1 MRKIEETLD
10 DFYSIYYKVEKV
22 NVDNTMR
29 CMTANEMKIIDSI
42 GNEKTTV
49 KILADRMDVKVCT
62 ISLALDKLEKKQFI
76 AKVKDEVDKRIV
88 YIKLTKKG
96 QLALKY
102 HGNPN
107 TTLFKQITE
116 NADKKDLQV
125 FSDVLRK
132 ITSNLYNI
140 KKSIEPVDIFNFR
153 VDDRLVIIDI
163 KINDDNKLKY
173 LVADGLN
180 IGKKVKILEKDK
192 DSILLKIDNKKRKIN
207 RDDDVLILC
216 KKGREHDIFRYS
228 RNKIF
233 IKRTK

>member
-22 NVDNTMR
+22 NVDNTIR

-42 GNEKTTV
+42 GNKKTTV

-76 AKVKDEVDKRIV
+76 TKVKDEVDKRIV

-102 HGNPN
+102 HGNFN

-116 NADKKDLQV
+116 NVDKKDLQV

-216 KKGREHDIFRYS
+216 KKGR
-228 RNKIF
+228 
-233 IKRTK
+233 

>member
-22 NVDNTMR
+22 NVDNTIR

-42 GNEKTTV
+42 GNKKTTV
-49 KILADRMDVKVCT
+49 KVLADRMDVKVCT

-102 HGNPN
+102 HGNFN

-116 NADKKDLQV
+116 NVDKKDLQV

-163 KINDDNKLKY
+163 KLNDDNKLKY

-216 KKGREHDIFRYS
+216 KKGR
-228 RNKIF
+228 
-233 IKRTK
+233 

>member
-22 NVDNTMR
+22 NVDNTIR

-42 GNEKTTV
+42 GNKKTTV

-102 HGNPN
+102 HGNFN

-116 NADKKDLQV
+116 NVDKKDLQV

-140 KKSIEPVDIFNFR
+140 KKSIDPVDIFNFR

-216 KKGREHDIFRYS
+216 KKGR
-228 RNKIF
+228 
-233 IKRTK
+233 

>member
-22 NVDNTMR
+22 NVDNTIR

-42 GNEKTTV
+42 GNKKTTV

-102 HGNPN
+102 HGNFN

-116 NADKKDLQV
+116 NIDKKDLQV

-153 VDDRLVIIDI
+153 VDDRLVIVDI

-216 KKGREHDIFRYS
+216 KKGR
-228 RNKIF
+228 
-233 IKRTK
+233 

>member
-22 NVDNTMR
+22 NVDNTIR

-42 GNEKTTV
+42 GNKKTTV

-102 HGNPN
+102 HGNFN

-116 NADKKDLQV
+116 NIDKKDLQV

-192 DSILLKIDNKKRKIN
+192 DSILLQIDNKKRKIN

-216 KKGREHDIFRYS
+216 KKGR
-228 RNKIF
+228 
-233 IKRTK
+233 

>member
-22 NVDNTMR
+22 NVDNTIR

-42 GNEKTTV
+42 GNKKTTV

-102 HGNPN
+102 HGNFN

-116 NADKKDLQV
+116 NVDKKDLQV

-192 DSILLKIDNKKRKIN
+192 DSILLKIDNKKRK
-207 RDDDVLILC
+207 R
-216 KKGREHDIFRYS
+216 
-228 RNKIF
+228 
-233 IKRTK
+233 

>member
-22 NVDNTMR
+22 NVDNTIR

-42 GNEKTTV
+42 GNKKTTV

-102 HGNPN
+102 HGNFN

-116 NADKKDLQV
+116 NIDKKDLQV

-163 KINDDNKLKY
+163 KLNDDNKLKY

-216 KKGREHDIFRYS
+216 KKGR
-228 RNKIF
+228 
-233 IKRTK
+233 

>member
-22 NVDNTMR
+22 NVDNTIR

-42 GNEKTTV
+42 GNKKTTV
-49 KILADRMDVKVCT
+49 KILADRMDVKACT

-102 HGNPN
+102 HGNFN

-116 NADKKDLQV
+116 NVDKKDLQV

-163 KINDDNKLKY
+163 KLNDDNKLKY
-173 LVADGLN
+173 LVANGLN

-216 KKGREHDIFRYS
+216 KKGR
-228 RNKIF
+228 
-233 IKRTK
+233 

>member
-10 DFYSIYYKVEKV
+10 DFYNIYYKVEKV
-22 NVDNTMR
+22 NVDNTIR

-42 GNEKTTV
+42 GNKKTTV

-102 HGNPN
+102 HGNFN

-116 NADKKDLQV
+116 NVDKKDLQV

-153 VDDRLVIIDI
+153 VDDRLVIIDL
-163 KINDDNKLKY
+163 KITDDNKLKY

-216 KKGREHDIFRYS
+216 KKGR
-228 RNKIF
+228 
-233 IKRTK
+233 

>member
-10 DFYSIYYKVEKV
+10 DFYNIYYKVEKV
-22 NVDNTMR
+22 NVDNTIR

-42 GNEKTTV
+42 GNKKTTV

-102 HGNPN
+102 HGNFN

-116 NADKKDLQV
+116 NVDKKDLQV

-180 IGKKVKILEKDK
+180 IGKKIKILEKDK

-216 KKGREHDIFRYS
+216 KKGR
-228 RNKIF
+228 
-233 IKRTK
+233 

>member
-22 NVDNTMR
+22 NVDNTIR

-42 GNEKTTV
+42 GNKKTTV

-102 HGNPN
+102 HGNFN

-116 NADKKDLQV
+116 NVDKKDLQV

-140 KKSIEPVDIFNFR
+140 KKNIEPVDIFNFR

-180 IGKKVKILEKDK
+180 IGKKVKILEKYK

-216 KKGREHDIFRYS
+216 KKGR
-228 RNKIF
+228 
-233 IKRTK
+233 

>member
-22 NVDNTMR
+22 NVDNTIR

-42 GNEKTTV
+42 GNKKTTV

-102 HGNPN
+102 HGNFN

-116 NADKKDLQV
+116 NVDKKDLQV

-163 KINDDNKLKY
+163 KLNDDNKLKY

-192 DSILLKIDNKKRKIN
+192 DLS
-207 RDDDVLILC
+207 LI
-216 KKGREHDIFRYS
+216 HI
-228 RNKIF
+228 
-233 IKRTK
+233 

>member
-22 NVDNTMR
+22 NVDNTIR

-42 GNEKTTV
+42 GNKKTTV

-88 YIKLTKKG
+88 YIKLTEKG

-102 HGNPN
+102 HGNFN

-116 NADKKDLQV
+116 NVDKKDLQV

-216 KKGREHDIFRYS
+216 KKGR
-228 RNKIF
+228 
-233 IKRTK
+233 

>member
-22 NVDNTMR
+22 NVDNTIR

-42 GNEKTTV
+42 GNKKTTV
-49 KILADRMDVKVCT
+49 KVLADRMDVKACT

-102 HGNPN
+102 HGNFN

-116 NADKKDLQV
+116 NIDKKDLQV

-216 KKGREHDIFRYS
+216 KKGR
-228 RNKIF
+228 
-233 IKRTK
+233 

>member
-22 NVDNTMR
+22 NVDNTIR

-42 GNEKTTV
+42 GNKKTTV

-102 HGNPN
+102 HGNFN

-116 NADKKDLQV
+116 NVDKKDLQV

-207 RDDDVLILC
+207 RDDDILILC
-216 KKGREHDIFRYS
+216 KKGR
-228 RNKIF
+228 
-233 IKRTK
+233 

>member
-22 NVDNTMR
+22 NVDNTIR

-42 GNEKTTV
+42 GNKKTTV

-102 HGNPN
+102 HGNFN

-116 NADKKDLQV
+116 NVDKKDLQV

-180 IGKKVKILEKDK
+180 IGKKVKILEKYK

-216 KKGREHDIFRYS
+216 KKGR
-228 RNKIF
+228 
-233 IKRTK
+233 

>member
-22 NVDNTMR
+22 NVDNTIR

-42 GNEKTTV
+42 GNKKTTV

-102 HGNPN
+102 HGNFN

-116 NADKKDLQV
+116 NVDKKDLQV

-163 KINDDNKLKY
+163 KISDDNKLKY

-216 KKGREHDIFRYS
+216 KKGR
-228 RNKIF
+228 
-233 IKRTK
+233 

>member
-10 DFYSIYYKVEKV
+10 DFYNIYYKVEKV
-22 NVDNTMR
+22 NVDNTIR

-42 GNEKTTV
+42 GNKKTTV

-102 HGNPN
+102 HGNFN

-116 NADKKDLQV
+116 NVDKKDLQV

-207 RDDDVLILC
+207 RDDDILILC
-216 KKGREHDIFRYS
+216 KKGR
-228 RNKIF
+228 
-233 IKRTK
+233 

>member
-22 NVDNTMR
+22 NVDNTIR

-42 GNEKTTV
+42 GNKKTTV

-102 HGNPN
+102 HGNFN

-116 NADKKDLQV
+116 NVDKKDLQV

-180 IGKKVKILEKDK
+180 IGKKIKILEKDK

-216 KKGREHDIFRYS
+216 KKGR
-228 RNKIF
+228 
-233 IKRTK
+233 

>member
-22 NVDNTMR
+22 NVDNTIR

-42 GNEKTTV
+42 GNKKTTV
-49 KILADRMDVKVCT
+49 KILADRMDVKACT

-102 HGNPN
+102 HGNFN

-116 NADKKDLQV
+116 NIDKKDLQV

-163 KINDDNKLKY
+163 KLNDDNKLKY

-216 KKGREHDIFRYS
+216 KKGR
-228 RNKIF
+228 
-233 IKRTK
+233 

>member
-22 NVDNTMR
+22 NVDNTIR

-42 GNEKTTV
+42 GNKKTTV
-49 KILADRMDVKVCT
+49 KVLADRMDVKVCT

-102 HGNPN
+102 HGNFN

-116 NADKKDLQV
+116 NIDKKDLQV

-216 KKGREHDIFRYS
+216 KKGR
-228 RNKIF
+228 
-233 IKRTK
+233 

>member
-22 NVDNTMR
+22 NVDNTIR

-42 GNEKTTV
+42 GNKKTTV

-102 HGNPN
+102 HGNFN

-116 NADKKDLQV
+116 NVDKKDLQV

-140 KKSIEPVDIFNFR
+140 KKSIEPVDI
-153 VDDRLVIIDI
+153 L
-163 KINDDNKLKY
+163 
-173 LVADGLN
+173 
-180 IGKKVKILEKDK
+180 ILE
-192 DSILLKIDNKKRKIN
+192 
-207 RDDDVLILC
+207 
-216 KKGREHDIFRYS
+216 
-228 RNKIF
+228 
-233 IKRTK
+233 

>member
-22 NVDNTMR
+22 NVDNTIR

-42 GNEKTTV
+42 GNKKTTV

-102 HGNPN
+102 HGNFN

-116 NADKKDLQV
+116 NIDKKDLQV

-216 KKGREHDIFRYS
+216 KKGR
-228 RNKIF
+228 
-233 IKRTK
+233 

>member
-22 NVDNTMR
+22 NVDNTIR

-42 GNEKTTV
+42 GNKKTTV
-49 KILADRMDVKVCT
+49 KVLADRMDVKACT

-102 HGNPN
+102 HGNFN

-116 NADKKDLQV
+116 NVDKKDLQV

-216 KKGREHDIFRYS
+216 KKGR
-228 RNKIF
+228 
-233 IKRTK
+233 

>member
-22 NVDNTMR
+22 NVDNTIR

-42 GNEKTTV
+42 GNKKTTV
-49 KILADRMDVKVCT
+49 KILADRMDVKACT

-102 HGNPN
+102 HGNFN

-116 NADKKDLQV
+116 NVDKKDLQV

-207 RDDDVLILC
+207 RDDDILILC
-216 KKGREHDIFRYS
+216 KKGR
-228 RNKIF
+228 
-233 IKRTK
+233 

>member
-22 NVDNTMR
+22 NVDNTIR

-42 GNEKTTV
+42 GNKKTTV

-102 HGNPN
+102 HGNFN

-116 NADKKDLQV
+116 NVDKKDLQV

-163 KINDDNKLKY
+163 KLNDDNKLKY

-216 KKGREHDIFRYS
+216 KKGR
-228 RNKIF
+228 
-233 IKRTK
+233 

>member
-22 NVDNTMR
+22 NVDNTIR

-42 GNEKTTV
+42 GNKKTTV
-49 KILADRMDVKVCT
+49 KILADRMDVKACT

-102 HGNPN
+102 HGNFN

-116 NADKKDLQV
+116 NIDKKDLQV

-216 KKGREHDIFRYS
+216 KKGR
-228 RNKIF
+228 
-233 IKRTK
+233 

>member
-22 NVDNTMR
+22 NVDNTIR

-42 GNEKTTV
+42 GNKKTTV
-49 KILADRMDVKVCT
+49 KVLADRMDVKACT

-102 HGNPN
+102 HGNFN

-116 NADKKDLQV
+116 NIDKKDLQV

-163 KINDDNKLKY
+163 KLNDDNKLKY

-216 KKGREHDIFRYS
+216 KKGR
-228 RNKIF
+228 
-233 IKRTK
+233 

>member
-22 NVDNTMR
+22 NVDNTIR

-42 GNEKTTV
+42 GNKKTTV
-49 KILADRMDVKVCT
+49 KVLADRMDVKVCT

-102 HGNPN
+102 HGNFN

-116 NADKKDLQV
+116 NVDKKDLQV

-216 KKGREHDIFRYS
+216 KKGR
-228 RNKIF
+228 
-233 IKRTK
+233 

>member
-22 NVDNTMR
+22 NVDNTIR

-42 GNEKTTV
+42 GNKKTTV
-49 KILADRMDVKVCT
+49 KVLADRMDVKACT

-102 HGNPN
+102 HGNFN

-116 NADKKDLQV
+116 NIDKKDLQV

-153 VDDRLVIIDI
+153 VNDRLVIIDI
-163 KINDDNKLKY
+163 KLNDDNKLKY

-216 KKGREHDIFRYS
+216 KKGR
-228 RNKIF
+228 
-233 IKRTK
+233 

>member
-22 NVDNTMR
+22 NVDNTIR

-42 GNEKTTV
+42 GNKKTTV
-49 KILADRMDVKVCT
+49 KVLADRMDVKVCT

-102 HGNPN
+102 HGNFN

-116 NADKKDLQV
+116 NIDKKDLQV

-163 KINDDNKLKY
+163 KLNDDNKLKY
-173 LVADGLN
+173 LVVDGLN

-216 KKGREHDIFRYS
+216 KKGR
-228 RNKIF
+228 
-233 IKRTK
+233 

>member
-22 NVDNTMR
+22 NVDNTIR
-29 CMTANEMKIIDSI
+29 CVTANEMKIIDSI
-42 GNEKTTV
+42 GNKKTTV
-49 KILADRMDVKVCT
+49 KILADRMDVKACT

-102 HGNPN
+102 HGNFN

-116 NADKKDLQV
+116 NVDKKDLQV

-216 KKGREHDIFRYS
+216 KKGR
-228 RNKIF
+228 
-233 IKRTK
+233 

>member
-22 NVDNTMR
+22 NVDNTIR

-42 GNEKTTV
+42 GNKKTTV

-102 HGNPN
+102 HGNFN

-116 NADKKDLQV
+116 NVDKKDLQV

-216 KKGREHDIFRYS
+216 KKGR
-228 RNKIF
+228 
-233 IKRTK
+233 

>member
-10 DFYSIYYKVEKV
+10 DFYNIYYKVEKV
-22 NVDNTMR
+22 NVDNTIR

-42 GNEKTTV
+42 GNKKTTV
-49 KILADRMDVKVCT
+49 KVLADRMDVKVCT

-102 HGNPN
+102 HGNFN

-116 NADKKDLQV
+116 NIDKKDLQV

-163 KINDDNKLKY
+163 KLNDDNKLKY

-216 KKGREHDIFRYS
+216 KKGR
-228 RNKIF
+228 
-233 IKRTK
+233 

>member
-10 DFYSIYYKVEKV
+10 DFYNIYYKVEKV
-22 NVDNTMR
+22 NVDNTIR

-42 GNEKTTV
+42 GNKKTTV
-49 KILADRMDVKVCT
+49 KVLADRMDVKVCT

-102 HGNPN
+102 HGNFN

-116 NADKKDLQV
+116 NIDKKDLQV

-216 KKGREHDIFRYS
+216 KKGR
-228 RNKIF
+228 
-233 IKRTK
+233 

>member
-10 DFYSIYYKVEKV
+10 DFYNIYYKVEKV
-22 NVDNTMR
+22 NVDNTIR

-42 GNEKTTV
+42 GNKKTTV

-102 HGNPN
+102 HGNFN

-116 NADKKDLQV
+116 NVDKKDLQV

-216 KKGREHDIFRYS
+216 KKGR
-228 RNKIF
+228 
-233 IKRTK
+233 